1 MDGSEHIHTCIR
13 RGMDRQRGRHLGA
26 VGSASALGF
35 GCWGARSWAMRALA
49 WAWGPCAR
57 TGPKERDRP
66 RNGPCGLGFVRRSG
80 PREEVG
86 FGWAV
91 GEAKA
96 VWAEGAGGLLVRKLD
111 QIRFEPN
118 LEYGRLRIKYRKV
131 EIDRTKPKPNSI
143 RF

>member
-1 MDGSEHIHTCIR
+1 MW
-13 RGMDRQRGRHLGA
+13 A
-26 VGSASALGF
+26 VD
-35 GCWGARSWAMRALA
+35 SWAMRALA

-57 TGPKERDRP
+57 ARPKGRDRP
-66 RNGPCGLGFVRRSG
+66 RSKSGGLGFVRQSG

-96 VWAEGAGGLLVRKLD
+96 IWPEGVGGLLVRELD

-118 LEYGRLRIKYRKV
+118 LEYGRLRIKCRKV
-131 EIDRTKPKPNSI
+131 EISRTKCEPNSI
-143 RF
+143 